1 MSASIRVRMKLHS
14 VAGTYMIRSVDRQHE
29 GRYICVIS
37 NTLGKIELPV
47 NVTVLGTT
55 VHDVCP
61 YCIHT
66 HARYTHT
73 HTHTRLMALFR
84 TTRVSRY
91 RKKGKTS
98 LDFTEAK
105 RR

>member
-1 MSASIRVRMKLHS
+1 MRPVALSLCTLAVLYDGAQEKQMSASIRVRMKLHS

-55 VHDVCP
+55 VHDV
-61 YCIHT
+61 
-66 HARYTHT
+66 
-73 HTHTRLMALFR
+73 
-84 TTRVSRY
+84 
-91 RKKGKTS
+91 
-98 LDFTEAK
+98 
-105 RR
+105 